1 MKKIV
6 IIILVCFVFYFVI
19 SKLGKYEDE
28 FILDGYNDEFSLDTG
43 AGIDFS
49 TYSKYYYDK
58 SMDYFEEKFSYDSV
72 ISRWEELLHTGEIH
86 YSDKLTNICYRY
98 KWLKELLRIVK
109 RYLPILYHIPMLER
123 ILIFIE
129 RKRFGRVTYIDS

>member
-49 TYSKYYYDK
+49 TYSKYYYD
-58 SMDYFEEKFSYDSV
+58 SV
-72 ISRWEELLHTGEIH
+72 CTGHGLYSR
-86 YSDKLTNICYRY
+86 KL
-98 KWLKELLRIVK
+98 
-109 RYLPILYHIPMLER
+109 
-123 ILIFIE
+123 
-129 RKRFGRVTYIDS
+129 